1 MRARAGRIRHIA
13 TRNGGVR
20 ARAKV
25 IDAVKPGIRIVFH
38 VCGAQPAAVF
48 DGVLAKRHKGDV
60 LKFVA
65 LLRVIADSA
74 AAPADDEGALNLN
87 RGGHAQRILAD
98 SLMNKLKARFVDGSG
113 TDNLSVADL
122 RAVFGAEGV
131 VTDGREAE
139 GSNPI
144 AILVI
149 APILVAGRQRVV
161 LGDLIVEP
169 LAQVGAGA
177 RIRNRVRKLHKLQG
191 AWIHERSVDDGKF
204 VEIAAL
210 DVEED

>member
-1 MRARAGRIRHIA
+1 M
-13 TRNGGVR
+13 
-20 ARAKV
+20 
-25 IDAVKPGIRIVFH
+25 
-38 VCGAQPAAVF
+38 
-48 DGVLAKRHKGDV
+48 
-60 LKFVA
+60 
-65 LLRVIADSA
+65 
-74 AAPADDEGALNLN
+74 
-87 RGGHAQRILAD
+87 
-98 SLMNKLKARFVDGSG
+98 
-113 TDNLSVADL
+113 SVADL
-122 RAVFGAEGV
+122 RGVFGAQGV

-149 APILVAGRQRVV
+149 APILVTGRQRVV

-177 RIRNRVRKLHKLQG
+177 RIRNRVGKLRKLQG